1 MYQPSTNFFGKDN
14 FRWWIGQVTD
24 PDKGEWKECL
34 EKTQAE
40 NEEDALKKA
49 QNIGDCFGG
58 SDYPKQYN
66 PKCVHRDVFTTDAM
80 EVSNG

>member
-1 MYQPSTNFFGKDN
+1 MSKTKDKLSN
-14 FRWWIGQVTD
+14 LKTYKVAI
-24 PDKGEWKECL
+24 CL
-34 EKTQAE
+34 EEGVAIYIQAE

-66 PKCVHRDVFTTDAM
+66 PKCVHSDVFTTDAM
-80 EVSNG
+80 EVSYG